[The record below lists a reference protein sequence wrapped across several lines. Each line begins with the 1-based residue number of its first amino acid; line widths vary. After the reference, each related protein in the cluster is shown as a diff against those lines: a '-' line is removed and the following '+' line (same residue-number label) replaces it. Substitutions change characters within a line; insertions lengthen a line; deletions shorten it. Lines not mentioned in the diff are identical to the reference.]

1 MRRCY
6 IAISDDCQLAKDEGK
21 TKTKE
26 SQLQRASRLWADG
39 TSALHTKLQRASRSI
54 LSCSVLTL
62 MRL

>member
-26 SQLQRASRLWADG
+26 SQLQRASR
-39 TSALHTKLQRASRSI
+39 SI
-54 LSCSVLTL
+54 LSCNVLTL